1 MSPLEEKLLD
11 QILKAGLPA
20 PRTEFSFTSR
30 NLFTRHKPPR
40 PRAWRWDLC
49 WPLYRLCCD
58 IDGGTWLGR
67 FGGHTS
73 GKGVEANREKDAEAL
88 REGWTVLRVTKQ
100 MVESGYAL
108 TVIRDLIAQRKQR
121 LRREIGVCGRDP
133 AETV

>member
-30 NLFTRHKPPR
+30 NLFTRHRPPR
-40 PRAWRWDLC
+40 PRAWRFDFC
-49 WPLYRLCCD
+49 WPLYRVCVEC
-58 IDGGTWLGR
+58 DGGTWLGR

-121 LRREIGVCGRDP
+121 LRREIGVYGREE
-133 AETV
+133 AE